1 MSKTMFA
8 GAFLSVTLLSVPVVA
23 LAAELRT
30 GEQPTLGASE
40 QTAGNFYIAGGNVT
54 SNGNVQ
60 GDIAAAG
67 GNVLISGPIAEDVAA
82 AGGSITILSD
92 VAGDERILGGNIII
106 NGRIGGDLA
115 ATGGQVQL
123 SGAGVGGDV
132 LWGGGSLRIDA
143 PVAGNLELAGGN
155 VFINAPINGNV
166 RFRGETLTLG
176 SAAVIGG
183 NLTYSSPKEAVMQE
197 GAVVKGE
204 ISYEPRPDTRKTAK
218 TSLLVFLSV
227 AFFLKFLMTL
237 AGALVL
243 GLMFKR
249 YSMAFVNGAAA
260 QPLLELGRGFA
271 ALVFLP
277 AASVVFLVT
286 VIGIPLGALGLIGFA
301 GIVLFASI
309 AAPILLGSIVRRW
322 ISKSAEYEITWG
334 TILLGAALFTLLM
347 LIPLIGWLAKFALVL
362 MAIGSALKI
371 KWDVAKNWL

>member
-8 GAFLSVTLLSVPVVA
+8 GAFLSVMLLSVPVVA

-30 GEQPTLGASE
+30 GEHPTLGASE

-106 NGRIGGDLA
+106 HGRIGGDLA
-115 ATGGQVQL
+115 AAGGQVQL

-132 LWGGGSLRIDA
+132 LWGGGTFRIDA

-204 ISYEPRPDTRKTAK
+204 ISYGRRPDTAHTAS
-218 TSLLVFLSV
+218 TGLLVFLSV